1 MVAKSSINTSLT
13 FKVGKVLYATHTDT
27 VQNVIYNPST
37 TSISNAS
44 WHSKGAMYLGKTDLP
59 AIDFHSKFG
68 LLADGVVRVM
78 FIRNPEA
85 EPTPTLA
92 GTYKSCMVQGI
103 TKIEGNATTI
113 LGTTTLLSDLG
124 TVETLASKSEVIA
137 KQETVYYLI
146 T

>member
-27 VQNVIYNPST
+27 VQNVISNPSR
-37 TSISNAS
+37 
-44 WHSKGAMYLGKTDLP
+44 HSKGTMYLGKTDLP
-59 AIDFHSKFG
+59 VIDFRSKLG
-68 LLADGVVRVM
+68 PLLDGVVRVM

-103 TKIEGNATTI
+103 TKIEGNAATI
-113 LGTTTLLSDLG
+113 LDTTTLLSDLG
-124 TVETLASKSEVIA
+124 TVETLVSKSEVIA
-137 KQETVYYLI
+137 KQETAY
-146 T
+146 

>member
-27 VQNVIYNPST
+27 VQNVIYNPSR
-37 TSISNAS
+37 
-44 WHSKGAMYLGKTDLP
+44 HSKGTMYLGKTDLP